1 MELRP
6 HGSLQSPA
14 IVGEGLS
21 ESHQQPAP
29 LEARGTTAWVLGA
42 LWAVWQAVRQAV
54 RQAQPAVTG
63 GCHLR
68 TWGVEGCTSKGTESR
83 KQHVA
88 FYNSINVA
96 LHEIKGRG
104 RSA

>member
-1 MELRP
+1 M
-6 HGSLQSPA
+6 GGVA
-14 IVGEGLS
+14 GG
-21 ESHQQPAP
+21 AAGGAAGA
-29 LEARGTTAWVLGA
+29 ARSDS
-42 LWAVWQAVRQAV
+42 
-54 RQAQPAVTG
+54 